1 MKTFI
6 IYSKDS
12 CPYCTK
18 IVQLIQRAEQKH
30 VVYKLG
36 REFQRDDFFA
46 EFGEG
51 TTFPQIILEGKK
63 LGGMVETAQY
73 LRENNLV

>member
-51 TTFPQIILEGKK
+51 STFPQIILEGKK

>member
-36 REFQRDDFFA
+36 REFQHDDFFA

-51 TTFPQIILEGKK
+51 TTFPQIILEGEK
-63 LGGMVETAQY
+63 LRGMEETAQY